1 MNSPAAYSVSKNS
14 LLHLTKWQA
23 SYFAP
28 NVNVNMISPGG
39 IFRNQNKKFQKKY
52 INSTPLNRMCF
63 EEDIIYLIL
72 FLLSDMSK
80 YITGQNLFVDGGYSI
95 L

>member
-1 MNSPAAYSVSKNS
+1 
-14 LLHLTKWQA
+14 
-23 SYFAP
+23 
-28 NVNVNMISPGG
+28 
-39 IFRNQNKKFQKKY
+39 
-52 INSTPLNRMCF
+52 MCF